1 MLQKTEKGL
10 CDKTLPFKALK
21 LQSIKEH
28 QFFKITFEAKIPS
41 ERKLQDIVLIHVSYK
56 NSGTFFLQIIILT
69 PKMNSEDP

>member
-1 MLQKTEKGL
+1 MKIFFFLNGMLQKTEKGL

-41 ERKLQDIVLIHVSYK
+41 ERELQDIVLIHVSYK
-56 NSGTFFLQIIILT
+56 NSGTFFY
-69 PKMNSEDP
+69 KSSF